1 MLFRS
6 RWQNPS
12 PNANIAIFTSSTTWT
27 APTGATSVEYLVVAG
42 GGGGGGANWNGTG
55 GGGAGGFRIGAGYS
69 VTAGNTYTVTVGSGG
84 NGGSGPAGS
93 NGSNGSNSVFDNITS
108 NGGGGGGAGVSTSS
122 PLAGRLSHIEVLRK
136 IKPLENVLIC
146 EDDAVFRD
154 DFNEV
159 IDEYMA
165 DLPPNW
171 DIFYLGALKNQVAPM
186 NKHWVRQIETTGS
199 HAYCVNPDKVDL
211 FIHIA
216 RENEKWIDVAYRLW
230 CDRTNAYIAHP
241 NLVIQSD
248 GYSDLRESETQDFK
262 GFK

>member
-1 MLFRS
+1 MKFFDRVIVINLQRRS
-6 RWQNPS
+6 DRLKQFDEQ
-12 PNANIAIFTSSTTWT
+12 AKKIGFEYEVHEAIDGKF
-27 APTGATSVEYLVVAG
+27 
-42 GGGGGGANWNGTG
+42 
-55 GGGAGGFRIGAGYS
+55 IGIDPI
-69 VTAGNTYTVTVGSGG
+69 V
-84 NGGSGPAGS
+84 
-93 NGSNGSNSVFDNITS
+93 
-108 NGGGGGGAGVSTSS
+108 
-122 PLAGRLSHIEVLRK
+122 AGRLSHIEVLRK

-146 EDDAVFRD
+146 EDDAIFRD

-171 DIFYLGALKNQVAPM
+171 DIFYLGALKNQIAPM

>member
-1 MLFRS
+1 MKFFDRVIVINLQRRS
-6 RWQNPS
+6 DRLKQFDEQ
-12 PNANIAIFTSSTTWT
+12 AKKIGFEYEVHEAIDGKF
-27 APTGATSVEYLVVAG
+27 
-42 GGGGGGANWNGTG
+42 
-55 GGGAGGFRIGAGYS
+55 IGIDPI
-69 VTAGNTYTVTVGSGG
+69 V
-84 NGGSGPAGS
+84 
-93 NGSNGSNSVFDNITS
+93 
-108 NGGGGGGAGVSTSS
+108 
-122 PLAGRLSHIEVLRK
+122 AGRLSHIEVLRK

>member
-1 MLFRS
+1 MKFFDRVIVINLQRRS
-6 RWQNPS
+6 DRLEQFDEQ
-12 PNANIAIFTSSTTWT
+12 AKKIGFEYEVHEAIDGKF
-27 APTGATSVEYLVVAG
+27 
-42 GGGGGGANWNGTG
+42 
-55 GGGAGGFRIGAGYS
+55 IGIDPI
-69 VTAGNTYTVTVGSGG
+69 V
-84 NGGSGPAGS
+84 
-93 NGSNGSNSVFDNITS
+93 
-108 NGGGGGGAGVSTSS
+108 
-122 PLAGRLSHIEVLRK
+122 AGRLSHIEVLRK

-146 EDDAVFRD
+146 EDDAIFRD

-159 IDEYMA
+159 SDEYMA